1 MKTDA
6 KLSNQKKERRI
17 LPTQEMSE
25 KKKWKNNSCEM
36 MMS

>member
-25 KKKWKNNSCEM
+25 KKVEK
-36 MMS
+36 